1 MEEEDS
7 IEEREMS
14 IEEKG
19 GMDDS
24 LTSIFPQAL
33 KRVAINTERNSF
45 LAILIPLSN
54 GIKAHFLD
62 LCGRNDLFI

>member
-45 LAILIPLSN
+45 LAILIPLSI

>member
-1 MEEEDS
+1 MEEDDS

-19 GMDDS
+19 GVDDS
-24 LTSIFPQAL
+24 LTSIFPQEL

-45 LAILIPLSN
+45 LAILIPLSI
-54 GIKAHFLD
+54 GIKAHFFVN
-62 LCGRNDLFI
+62 CG